1 MDDAKKIAEKHV
13 FKNSGFGKYTET
25 EVAQTLRSGSGDTH
39 GGGENLVVF
48 CPLKAIGFDDFNLT
62 PTFEKTMTLQASRA
76 DTHHLP
82 VVFIRSEKE

>member
-25 EVAQTLRSGSGDTH
+25 EVAETLRSSGGDIW
-39 GGGENLVVF
+39 GGQREHSRF
-48 CPLKAIGFDDFNLT
+48 RSLKAIGFDDFNLT
-62 PTFEKTMTLQASRA
+62 PTFGKTMTLQSSRA